1 MHLHGLFSTRF
12 TRAESIPLR
21 AYLARWSTSPVA
33 IIRVISPRCRCLS
46 ELTGG
51 AGTGPSMS
59 LRFAWGCA
67 LAEGSKQAR
76 EPRLPHV
83 AWGCSVAL
91 GSSHAR
97 PRFGG
102 CGLFGLGWAEGP
114 GCSQLRVLVL
124 LSAPPD
130 TGLQWACVS
139 CDAASQPHLPVMR
152 LPTPAAAL
160 AEEDVAP
167 GFNQERYISKLHV
180 PRQALAR
187 ATASL
192 SRPGW
197 HV

>member
-1 MHLHGLFSTRF
+1 
-12 TRAESIPLR
+12 
-21 AYLARWSTSPVA
+21 
-33 IIRVISPRCRCLS
+33 
-46 ELTGG
+46 
-51 AGTGPSMS
+51 MS

-130 TGLQWACVS
+130 TGL
-139 CDAASQPHLPVMR
+139 
-152 LPTPAAAL
+152 PTPAAAL
-160 AEEDVAP
+160 VEEDVAP